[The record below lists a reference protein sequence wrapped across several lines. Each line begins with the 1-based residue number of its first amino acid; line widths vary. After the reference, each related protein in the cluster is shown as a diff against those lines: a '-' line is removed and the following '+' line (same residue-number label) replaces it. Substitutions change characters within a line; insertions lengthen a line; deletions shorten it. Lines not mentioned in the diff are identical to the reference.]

1 MVKRLWRFF
10 LSFLGA
16 AVAGVQLGDGPAG
29 QGIAP
34 IARYLRRRA
43 KHKAA
48 LAHQWMGDGEGG
60 RVAVK
65 RPAAPQQDIEIEHP
79 ARPGLTPPAAEFRF
93 DVLEPVEQVRGIQSR
108 FNECDSIGI
117 GPLGGTDWPRG
128 DYCGYFGNTQ
138 IVRGKPLDRCS
149 KNVTRQAKALVA
161 LVRTEGDQIEHMRQS
176 RSCAIQK
183 GRERNKGFQ
192 AGVSAAIMQSMSRKS
207 RRSFVRQHHIALSS
221 VALLSLMVA
230 GCSKE
235 GVSPGEVSGNVARAA
250 LVGAD
255 QAQYGEVIVAQGDNG
270 LLVNIKAQG
279 MSPGQHGVHIHE
291 TGKCV
296 GPDFKSAGGHW
307 NPASKQHGF
316 DNPQGAHAGDF
327 FNLDIGADGTGALEA
342 LVRGATLRDGENAL
356 LDADGAAFVV
366 HAGPD
371 DLKTDPS
378 GESGGRIACG
388 VFVGGR

>member
-1 MVKRLWRFF
+1 M
-10 LSFLGA
+10 
-16 AVAGVQLGDGPAG
+16 
-29 QGIAP
+29 
-34 IARYLRRRA
+34 
-43 KHKAA
+43 
-48 LAHQWMGDGEGG
+48 
-60 RVAVK
+60 
-65 RPAAPQQDIEIEHP
+65 
-79 ARPGLTPPAAEFRF
+79 
-93 DVLEPVEQVRGIQSR
+93 
-108 FNECDSIGI
+108 
-117 GPLGGTDWPRG
+117 
-128 DYCGYFGNTQ
+128 
-138 IVRGKPLDRCS
+138 
-149 KNVTRQAKALVA
+149 
-161 LVRTEGDQIEHMRQS
+161 
-176 RSCAIQK
+176 QK

-192 AGVSAAIMQSMSRKS
+192 AGESAAIMKSMSRKS
-207 RRSFVRQHHIALSS
+207 RRSFVRQHHIALSGI
-221 VALLSLMVA
+221 VLLSLVAA

-235 GVSPGEVSGNVARAA
+235 GISPGEVSGNVARAA

-291 TGKCV
+291 TGKCE

-307 NPASKQHGF
+307 NPATKQHGF

-342 LVRGATLRDGENAL
+342 LVRGASLSGGENAL

-366 HAGPD
+366 HEGPD

-388 VFVGGR
+388 VFTGGR